1 MRLPPTLRERQKET
15 THEEIVSTAM
25 RLLRE
30 SGEMTHEAI
39 AEQTGMSVRT
49 VFRHFPSR
57 DLLIAATWER
67 LKADTGTRF
76 PQSEAEIVELA
87 PEMYRR
93 FDDHRQ
99 LVRAFLFSG
108 IGSEV
113 RDAGA
118 DEGRKAFEKAL
129 HQATKHLSL
138 QRRKQTLAVFLALY
152 SAPAWQLMRDRGRLS
167 NEEAA
172 QAVKWAMSSL
182 LESLNNRAN

>member
-1 MRLPPTLRERQKET
+1 
-15 THEEIVSTAM
+15 M
-25 RLLRE
+25 RLLRDL
-30 SGEMTHEAI
+30 GDMTHEAI

-76 PQSEAEIVELA
+76 PQSEAEIVQLA

-93 FDDHRQ
+93 FDDNHQ

-108 IGSEV
+108 VGSEV

-118 DEGRKAFEKAL
+118 AEGRKAFEKAL
-129 HQATKHLSL
+129 HQVTKHLPP
-138 QRRKQTLAVFLALY
+138 QRRKQATAVFLALY

-167 NEEAA
+167 SEEAA
-172 QAVKWAMSSL
+172 QAVKWAMSTL
-182 LESLNNRAN
+182 LESLNNDAN